1 MHFNKE
7 TQKRFTV
14 IFYMRL
20 LKQKR
25 KKSRIASLKNE
36 STTKRYIHK
45 TNEKFNLV
53 FQNKFQKLKDV
64 ITKCNSSQNMVPRP
78 LEVPE
83 TCTGVH
89 KIKTIFKNYF
99 HNNIR
104 TLIALFAVLTFACMV

>member
-1 MHFNKE
+1 M
-7 TQKRFTV
+7 RF
-14 IFYMRL
+14 

-25 KKSRIASLKNE
+25 TKNRIASLKNE
-36 STTKRYIHK
+36 STPKRYIHK
-45 TNEKFNLV
+45 TNETFNLV

-64 ITKCNSSQNMVPRP
+64 ITKCSSSQNIVPRS

-99 HNNIR
+99 HNNIKILT
-104 TLIALFAVLTFACMV
+104 TLFTMLIFTHMV